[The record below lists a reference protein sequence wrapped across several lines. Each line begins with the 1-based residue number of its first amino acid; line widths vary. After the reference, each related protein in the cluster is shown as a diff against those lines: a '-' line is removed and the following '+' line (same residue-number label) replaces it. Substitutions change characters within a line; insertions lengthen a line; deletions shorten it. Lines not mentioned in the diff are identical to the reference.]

1 MQQLRDLHT
10 DVDPDLGPEIWNLGM
25 LQGGAAPNIIPAHCA
40 ARLFVRSIPA
50 STFEQRARALAPEEG
65 LLDRVSFTPPEVFTP
80 VAGFEHAVVPFGSDA
95 PRLRQ
100 LVGGQRVALCGPG
113 TIKVAHTLDE
123 HITGTEMAHGCDLLI
138 ALATTF
144 LEGRA

>member
-1 MQQLRDLHT
+1 NAD
-10 DVDPDLGPEIWNLGM
+10 
-25 LQGGAAPNIIPAHCA
+25 
-40 ARLFVRSIPA
+40 ARLFVRSIRA
-50 STFEQRARALAPEEG
+50 STFEQRARQLAPEEG
-65 LLDRVSFTPPEVFTP
+65 ELKQLSFTPPEVFARVP
-80 VAGFEHAVVPFGSDA
+80 GFEHAVVPFGSDA

-123 HITGTEMAHGCDLLI
+123 HITGTELNLGCDLLI
-138 ALATTF
+138 SVATTF